1 MRKEIKFGIIGAI
14 VIIVGVSAF
23 YLASPLFIS
32 TEIDEPLPEGAEVP
46 SSSSSSAPSNQ
57 FQEFVAMSEE
67 ERIEAGSQ
75 MSQQE
80 RNQIML
86 DFARINTSIDES
98 MEQINQSPSADQQAS
113 QTGNETSDLLL
124 TGSFVGVGDGIHDA
138 QGIAKVIPIEDGGNV
153 LRLEDLVVTNGPDLY
168 VYLSTDKSAS
178 NFIDVGRLKAN
189 IGNQNYEVP
198 EGTDFAKYDTV
209 LIWCKAF
216 SVLFG
221 SADLRA
227 R

>member
-1 MRKEIKFGIIGAI
+1 MRKKIKFGIISAI
-14 VIIVGVSAF
+14 VIIIGVSAF

-32 TEIDEPLPEGAEVP
+32 TEIDEPPPEGAEVP
-46 SSSSSSAPSNQ
+46 AASSPSNQ
-57 FQEFVAMSEE
+57 LQEFIAMSEE
-67 ERIEAGSQ
+67 ERIEAGNR
-75 MSQQE
+75 MDEQE

-86 DFARINTSIDES
+86 EFARTNTSVDES
-98 MEQINQSPSADQQAS
+98 MAQINQSLLEQQNS

-138 QGIAKVIPIEDGGNV
+138 QGIAKVIPIEGGSNV

-178 NFIDVGRLKAN
+178 DFVDVGRLKAN
-189 IGNQNYEVP
+189 IGNQNYP
-198 EGTDFAKYDTV
+198 IPAGTDMTKYDTV
-209 LIWCKAF
+209 LIWCRAF

-221 SADLRA
+221 SADLKA
-227 R
+227 Q

>member
-1 MRKEIKFGIIGAI
+1 MRKEIKFGIISAI
-14 VIIVGVSAF
+14 VIIIGVSAF

-32 TEIDEPLPEGAEVP
+32 TEIDEPLPEGAELSP
-46 SSSSSSAPSNQ
+46 PSNQ
-57 FQEFVAMSEE
+57 LQEFIAMSEE
-67 ERIEAGSQ
+67 ERIEAGNQ
-75 MSQQE
+75 MGEQE

-86 DFARINTSIDES
+86 EFTRMNTSIDE
-98 MEQINQSPSADQQAS
+98 
-113 QTGNETSDLLL
+113 
-124 TGSFVGVGDGIHDA
+124 
-138 QGIAKVIPIEDGGNV
+138 VIPIESGSNV

-178 NFIDVGRLKAN
+178 DFVNLGRLKAN

-198 EGTDFAKYDTV
+198 EGTDLTKYGTV

-221 SADLRA
+221 SADLKSQ
-227 R
+227 

>member
-1 MRKEIKFGIIGAI
+1 MRKGIKLGIISAT

-32 TEIDEPLPEGAEVP
+32 TEIDEPLPERAEVP
-46 SSSSSSAPSNQ
+46 AASPPSNQ
-57 FQEFVAMSEE
+57 LQEFIAMSEE
-67 ERIEAGSQ
+67 ERIEAGNR
-75 MSQQE
+75 MDEQE

-86 DFARINTSIDES
+86 EFARTNTSVDES
-98 MEQINQSPSADQQAS
+98 MAQINQSLLEQQNS

-138 QGIAKVIPIEDGGNV
+138 QGIAKVIPIEGGSNV

-178 NFIDVGRLKAN
+178 DFVDVGRLKAN
-189 IGNQNYEVP
+189 IGNQNYP
-198 EGTDFAKYDTV
+198 IPAGTDMTKYDTV
-209 LIWCKAF
+209 LIWCRAF

-221 SADLRA
+221 SADLKA
-227 R
+227 Q

>member
-1 MRKEIKFGIIGAI
+1 MRKGIKLGIISAI

-32 TEIDEPLPEGAEVP
+32 TEIDEPLPERAEVP
-46 SSSSSSAPSNQ
+46 AASPPSNQ
-57 FQEFVAMSEE
+57 LQEFIAMSEE
-67 ERIEAGSQ
+67 ERIEAGNR
-75 MSQQE
+75 MDEQE

-86 DFARINTSIDES
+86 EFARTNTSVDES
-98 MEQINQSPSADQQAS
+98 MAQINQSLLEQQNS

-124 TGSFVGVGDGIHDA
+124 SGSFVGVGDGIHDA
-138 QGIAKVIPIEDGGNV
+138 QGIAKVIPIEGGSNV

-178 NFIDVGRLKAN
+178 DFVDVGRLKAN
-189 IGNQNYEVP
+189 IGNQNYP
-198 EGTDFAKYDTV
+198 IPAGTDMTKYDTV
-209 LIWCKAF
+209 LIWCRAF

-221 SADLRA
+221 SADLKA
-227 R
+227 Q